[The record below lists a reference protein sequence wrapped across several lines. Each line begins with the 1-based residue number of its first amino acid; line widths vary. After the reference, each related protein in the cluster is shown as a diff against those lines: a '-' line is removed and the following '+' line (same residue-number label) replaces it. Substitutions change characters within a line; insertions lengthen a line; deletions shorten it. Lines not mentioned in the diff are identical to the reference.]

1 MRPTTKDLAKAAGVS
16 LATVDRVLN
25 KRSGVR
31 EETVNA
37 VNEAIQK
44 IGFVRNQNAANLA
57 RGRNYRFEF
66 LLPETGDD
74 FLATVIG
81 RIKEARTALRLDE
94 INVSYRCALPNN
106 PHRAAEILAGVSP
119 EDSDGVA
126 IMAPESPQ
134 LRDATT
140 RLVERGVQVVHFI
153 SGQPDLRPVDF
164 VGVDN
169 NAAGATAGRLLGR
182 FLAPRTGKI
191 VVVSETM
198 NSLDSVERRLGF
210 DKVLSRDFPN
220 LTPLPSLET
229 FGDPERTS
237 RVVRTSYENHADIVG
252 AYILGSEARLAI
264 EAIREA
270 TDPALQVIIAHER
283 TRYTETMLRERVLD
297 AVIAQNPGH
306 LVRSAI
312 RLLKARCDQRQP
324 LVSQEQIRIE
334 ILIEDNLD
342 LR

>member
-25 KRSGVR
+25 KRAGVR
-31 EETVNA
+31 KETVEA
-37 VNEAIQK
+37 VNDAIEK
-44 IGFVRNQNAANLA
+44 IGFVRNQYAANLA

-74 FLATVIG
+74 FLATVID
-81 RIKEARTALRLDE
+81 RIQEARAAMRLDA
-94 INVSYRCALPNN
+94 IDISYRCALPND
-106 PHRAAEILAGVSP
+106 PHKAAEILAGVAAD
-119 EDSDGVA
+119 ETDGVA

-140 RLVERGVQVVHFI
+140 RLVERGVQVVLFI

-169 NAAGATAGRLLGR
+169 YAAGATAGRLLGR
-182 FLAPRTGKI
+182 FLAPTQGKI
-191 VVVSETM
+191 LVISETM
-198 NSLDSVERRLGF
+198 NALDSVERRLGF
-210 DKVLSRDFPN
+210 DRVLSADFPR

-229 FGDPERTS
+229 FGDLARTE
-237 RVVRTSYENHADIVG
+237 RVVRNSYENQADIVG
-252 AYILGSEARLAI
+252 AYVLGSEARLAI
-264 EAIREA
+264 EAIRGT
-270 TDPALQVIIAHER
+270 TDPAGQVIVAHER
-283 TRYTETMLRERVLD
+283 TRYTEKMLRERVLD

-312 RLLKARCDQRQP
+312 RLLKARSDQRPP

-342 LR
+342 IR